1 MLRSLFLVVF
11 LATTFTSCSSIS
23 STLSALRSGIDRT
36 SSAVEILNKVV
47 QENKDSINK
56 TFDSIDS
63 VTGDIKEFV
72 SGDLGKTL
80 AKMTEAA
87 RSGTDFVEK
96 YGKAMAEQIDKLGAS
111 IKDIDTNKDGDID
124 WNELLTYLIGALGIG
139 GFFGLSKRNKVS
151 DALKAEISKRLDKVE
166 SVTAGGSASAL

>member
-47 QENKDSINK
+47 QENKDSISK
-56 TFDSIDS
+56 TFDSIDA

-80 AKMTEAA
+80 AKMTEAV

-96 YGKAMAEQIDKLGAS
+96 YGKAMGEQIDKLGAS
-111 IKDIDTNKDGDID
+111 IKEIDANQDGKVD
-124 WNELLTYLIGALGIG
+124 WNEMLTYLLGALGVG
-139 GFFGLSKRNKVS
+139 GFFGLTKRNKTS
-151 DALKAEISKRLDKVE
+151 DTLKAELSKRLDNVE
-166 SVTAGGSASAL
+166 SAVTGSSSAL